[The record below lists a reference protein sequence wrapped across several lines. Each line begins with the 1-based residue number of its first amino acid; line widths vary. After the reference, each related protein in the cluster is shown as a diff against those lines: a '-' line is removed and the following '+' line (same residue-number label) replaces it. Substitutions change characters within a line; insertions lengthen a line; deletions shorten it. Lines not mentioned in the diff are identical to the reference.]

1 MVKALL
7 NSINNIPNITAQL
20 NSAASDN
27 VSKTDFEKLFD
38 KQQSLASNDKRP
50 EDNTKDDDEESSE
63 KAVSPND
70 TFAGSVAYDID
81 S

>member
-7 NSINNIPNITAQL
+7 NSINNIPNTTAQL

-27 VSKTDFEKLFD
+27 VSKTDFEKLPR
-38 KQQSLASNDKRP
+38 Q
-50 EDNTKDDDEESSE
+50 
-63 KAVSPND
+63 
-70 TFAGSVAYDID
+70 AGKLCGTGGISF